1 MASTSMVSI
10 KPFYKVLIII
20 YYTLMAKYVYT
31 GTKHHMYT
39 HVSTI
44 RLTLLLRNKPHLM
57 VFDCVSHEFDSVHAV
72 TVKSRR
78 WWNCDICTC
87 THHTQCPANWILHD
101 YHTHMNTHVKIKMHL
116 RLNVT
121 AWQKSNAFS
130 WTNHS
135 IYFVITQNGILLVDN
150 KSVITPY

>member
-20 YYTLMAKYVYT
+20 YYTLMAKYVYA

-57 VFDCVSHEFDSVHAV
+57 VFDCVSHEFDSVHV
-72 TVKSRR
+72 MTVKSR
-78 WWNCDICTC
+78 
-87 THHTQCPANWILHD
+87 
-101 YHTHMNTHVKIKMHL
+101 
-116 RLNVT
+116 
-121 AWQKSNAFS
+121 
-130 WTNHS
+130 
-135 IYFVITQNGILLVDN
+135 
-150 KSVITPY
+150 